1 MDRRKTLG
9 ALSPG
14 SLNSRAS
21 LAPGRFTKDAAK
33 ATGWASKVPLDK
45 AMSRMSLA
53 GPVQR
58 RSSAYTTT
66 KASGLKSDP
75 RPVGD
80 KQYQANCART
90 IITYL
95 ATHNYEYQ
103 INPKVLASPTT
114 KDFTNIMLFL
124 LRRLDPLTAKGPV
137 KLEEEVPVLYK
148 RLRYPFQISKSN
160 LTAVGSPHTW
170 PSILAALAW
179 LVELLNYQDQAEHAV
194 QMASPEEGADA
205 AFFEYVAQS
214 YRYFMAGDDEKCEAV
229 DASKAAEFDERAGE
243 ITSAT
248 QRLLAANESLEQEI
262 ATARDSPSPLVAA
275 RARLEETQ
283 ADKEKFLKLIASLE
297 ARPGLEIAAWGG
309 VLPALHWSM
318 PPHSLHIDGSHKA
331 SLDRKVA
338 ERRSDVAAQA
348 SELEGVERE
357 CASLR
362 ARLAVQTVRPADV
375 QRMAAERVAAEREL
389 RAATAAR
396 EALEARLAAA
406 ERALGSALD
415 ALEGALGRYHARAAA
430 LQLVPAGAKRAGGC
444 AYEVAYDRGAAAAG
458 ALPAPDWK
466 GGVRRGLEE
475 LAGAYRSR
483 ARALGSE
490 RLSLRERAAN
500 LATAAGD
507 RREEVAAAQAE
518 LARLE
523 AAQEGLKD
531 ALAALVEAEGRQVAE
546 LQAEVAALRGKGGS
560 TLAASEED
568 LRELQ
573 ARYEDDVRAMEAQN
587 AALHRD
593 LAAALEHVL
602 HHKLHVQDKLKGAGV
617 RLRRVLE
624 ECRACKV
631 CA

>member
-1 MDRRKTLG
+1 
-9 ALSPG
+9 
-14 SLNSRAS
+14 
-21 LAPGRFTKDAAK
+21 
-33 ATGWASKVPLDK
+33 
-45 AMSRMSLA
+45 MSLA

-229 DASKAAEFDERAGE
+229 DASKATEFDERAGE

-248 QRLLAANESLEQEI
+248 QRLLAVRAECMANESLEQEI

-309 VLPALHWSM
+309 
-318 PPHSLHIDGSHKA
+318 SHKA

-375 QRMAAERVAAEREL
+375 QRMAAER
-389 RAATAAR
+389 
-396 EALEARLAAA
+396 
-406 ERALGSALD
+406 
-415 ALEGALGRYHARAAA
+415 
-430 LQLVPAGAKRAGGC
+430 
-444 AYEVAYDRGAAAAG
+444 
-458 ALPAPDWK
+458 
-466 GGVRRGLEE
+466 
-475 LAGAYRSR
+475 
-483 ARALGSE
+483 
-490 RLSLRERAAN
+490 RAAN

>member
-1 MDRRKTLG
+1 M
-9 ALSPG
+9 
-14 SLNSRAS
+14 SLPCHSTP
-21 LAPGRFTKDAAK
+21 LAPL
-33 ATGWASKVPLDK
+33 PL
-45 AMSRMSLA
+45 ACTL
-53 GPVQR
+53 
-58 RSSAYTTT
+58 T
-66 KASGLKSDP
+66 
-75 RPVGD
+75 
-80 KQYQANCART
+80 
-90 IITYL
+90 
-95 ATHNYEYQ
+95 
-103 INPKVLASPTT
+103 NP
-114 KDFTNIMLFL
+114 
-124 LRRLDPLTAKGPV
+124 
-137 KLEEEVPVLYK
+137 
-148 RLRYPFQISKSN
+148 
-160 LTAVGSPHTW
+160 
-170 PSILAALAW
+170 PS
-179 LVELLNYQDQAEHAV
+179 HA
-194 QMASPEEGADA
+194 Q
-205 AFFEYVAQS
+205 
-214 YRYFMAGDDEKCEAV
+214 
-229 DASKAAEFDERAGE
+229 
-243 ITSAT
+243 
-248 QRLLAANESLEQEI
+248 
-262 ATARDSPSPLVAA
+262 
-275 RARLEETQ
+275 
-283 ADKEKFLKLIASLE
+283 
-297 ARPGLEIAAWGG
+297 
-309 VLPALHWSM
+309 
-318 PPHSLHIDGSHKA
+318 SHKA

-573 ARYEDDVRAMEAQN
+573 ARYEDDVRWGALGGAMWWS
-587 AALHRD
+587 HV
-593 LAAALEHVL
+593 LAKGWHHWGTDGLMRGMADGASMWERCFGWMWGGCWEHVG
-602 HHKLHVQDKLKGAGV
+602 HMKGRAGQDGTWPVSG
-617 RLRRVLE
+617 
-624 ECRACKV
+624 
-631 CA
+631 